1 MDWINK
7 NTLNT
12 DSNQDWNQIYQ
23 NLDVKMLVA
32 FENNLAWL

>member
-12 DSNQDWNQIYQ
+12 DSDQDWNQIYQ
-23 NLDVKMLVA
+23 NLDVKMFVA
-32 FENNLAWL
+32 FENHLAWL